1 MNNLLSARISKLV
14 YRPQPSETGLAALGA
29 FDKILLLLRNL
40 YDYMDSENDGKT
52 MLQQIKLRMTH
63 NGKSGF
69 LTLDAAHPE
78 DSRDQVRQKRWTV
91 YYRIGHALEKLDG
104 KIDVAL
110 EDISVAKSVS
120 KSVIGMR
127 LERIIGNTGIPS
139 EISPLVYHEES
150 QTDHIDH
157 LSQEIATTVKTF
169 KERSRTD
176 AAHFREEGEAEAA
189 QAGSLREKAQNL
201 IRKDH
206 AATRVV
212 RTAAEAE
219 TRQIPEERQPSSAAA
234 AAAPAKSPVAAVPP
248 VQTAQAEPAAQTAE
262 TETAAFDLRAQA
274 ERLIRSDRRHGI
286 QIARNTISE
295 TVAAA
300 GTVSAQAESVKA
312 EVAESVQIE
321 TPKVEATE
329 PVQVETA
336 KVKTVEPI
344 QVETVNVEA
353 AEPVQAEAAKI
364 EVAEPV
370 HAETAKVEAAE
381 PVQAEAAKIA
391 AVEPVQ
397 VETVKSEAAE
407 PVQVETAR
415 IETVEPVQAEAA
427 KIEAAEPV
435 QVETAKIETVEPVQV
450 ETVKSEVAEPVQ
462 PAVQPDEEVERS
474 VHNFTTRKGNTVKSI
489 ITRKGSS
496 VSRINT
502 AVRVETYPRGSMR
515 AVKPIITS
523 NVRFVS
529 AK

>member
-14 YRPQPSETGLAALGA
+14 YRPQPSETGLAELGA

-40 YDYMDSENDGKT
+40 YDYMDSENDSKT
-52 MLQQIKLRMTH
+52 ILQQIKLRMTH

-69 LTLDAAHPE
+69 LTLDAARPE
-78 DSRDQVRQKRWTV
+78 DSRDQIRQKRWTV
-91 YYRIGHALEKLDG
+91 YYRIGQALEKLDG

-139 EISPLVYHEES
+139 EISPLVYHEEA
-150 QTDHIDH
+150 QADHIDH
-157 LSQEIATTVKTF
+157 LSQEIAATVKTF

-176 AAHFREEGEAEAA
+176 AAHFREEGEAEAT
-189 QAGSLREKAQNL
+189 QTSSLREKAQNL

-212 RTAAEAE
+212 RTAAETQ
-219 TRQIPEERQPSSAAA
+219 TRQIPEERQPAPAAA
-234 AAAPAKSPVAAVPP
+234 AAAPAKSPVAAIPP
-248 VQTAQAEPAAQTAE
+248 VQTAQTDPAAQTAE
-262 TETAAFDLRAQA
+262 TETAAFDLRAQT
-274 ERLIRSDRRHGI
+274 ERLIRSDRRHGL
-286 QIARNTISE
+286 QIARNTASE

-300 GTVSAQAESVKA
+300 DTASVQAESVKSETVTPVHTETAKIETVEPAQIETAEVEAAAPAQIKTAKA
-312 EVAESVQIE
+312 EVA
-321 TPKVEATE
+321 E

-336 KVKTVEPI
+336 K
-344 QVETVNVEA
+344 A
-353 AEPVQAEAAKI
+353 
-364 EVAEPV
+364 EVAEP
-370 HAETAKVEAAE
+370 AQIETAKVEAAE
-381 PVQAEAAKIA
+381 PAQIETAE
-391 AVEPVQ
+391 V
-397 VETVKSEAAE
+397 EAAE
-407 PVQVETAR
+407 PVQ
-415 IETVEPVQAEAA
+415 I
-427 KIEAAEPV
+427 
-435 QVETAKIETVEPVQV
+435 ETAKIETAE
-450 ETVKSEVAEPVQ
+450 EPVQ
-462 PAVQPDEEVERS
+462 PTIQAEEETGRS

-523 NVRFVS
+523 NVRFVN